1 MHCFRPALRTTCLL
15 LGLGILANFI
25 PNPAKAAPIADANTL
40 VYSWGVHAGEG
51 NPHMYSPNQMYAQ
64 TMIYDSLVRYGQD
77 GTIQPALAESWT
89 ISPDGRTYTFTLRKN
104 VIFTDNTP
112 FDAQAAKRN
121 FDTILANKARHQW
134 IEAINQLKSVTSPA
148 SHTLVIELHKP
159 YYPLLQELSLPR
171 PFRFL
176 SPAAFPDSGNT
187 SEGIKHAAGTG
198 PWILAESRKGEYDLF
213 VRNEHYWGPKPTL
226 QKILVKIIPDPQTR
240 VLALETGEIDLI
252 FGGSGH
258 GSGQI
263 SLESFSQLRQ
273 DKNFVTALS
282 PAYSTRTMLLSASSG
297 PTQDLQVRKAIIHA
311 VQKDSIIRTIFQEV
325 EHRADTLFSPNMPYS
340 NLNLQPLAY
349 DPAKAQALLDAAGWT
364 LQKGDVFRSK
374 KGQKLSITLSFVGNN
389 ALHKSIAEVVQGNL
403 RAVGIQT
410 ILVGEEPDAYN
421 KRHME
426 GNFHMTFGDTWG
438 APYDPHSFCGS
449 MRAPSHG
456 DYQAQLGLPMKA
468 ALDTQIG
475 EALTSTNEQHRAQLY
490 SNILGTLH
498 EQAIYLPLSYEPAVA
513 VHRST
518 IKGVVFGP
526 TAYDMPFDTITKE

>member
-1 MHCFRPALRTTCLL
+1 MNCFFTTLRNSLL
-15 LGLGILANFI
+15 LGLGALILFS
-25 PNPAKAAPIADANTL
+25 PAMGQAAPVVDKNTL

-51 NPHMYSPNQMYAQ
+51 NPHLYSPNQMYAQ
-64 TMIYDSLVRYGQD
+64 TMVYDALVQYGQD
-77 GTIQPALAESWT
+77 GVIQPALAESWV

-104 VIFTDNTP
+104 VLFTDGTP
-112 FDAQAAKRN
+112 FDAKAAKQN

-134 IEAINQLKSVTSPA
+134 IEAINQLKTISSPA
-148 SHTLVIELHKP
+148 SHTLIIELHNP

-176 SPAAFPDSGNT
+176 SPSAFPDSGNT
-187 SEGIKHAAGTG
+187 SDGIKKPVGTG
-198 PWILAESRKGEYDLF
+198 PWILAETRKGEYDLF
-213 VRNEHYWGPKPTL
+213 VRNDNYWGPKPSL
-226 QKILVKIIPDPQTR
+226 QKVLIKIIPDPQTR

-263 SLESFSQLRQ
+263 SLESFNQLRQ
-273 DKNFVTALS
+273 DKNYVTALS

-311 VQKDSIIRTIFQEV
+311 VQKDSIIRTIFQGV
-325 EHRADTLFSPNMPYS
+325 EHKADTLFAPNMPYS
-340 NLNLQPLAY
+340 NLSLQPLPY
-349 DPAKAQALLDAAGWT
+349 DPAAAQALLEAAGWP
-364 LQKGDVFRSK
+364 LKKGDTFRT
-374 KGQKLSITLSFVGNN
+374 KGDESLRIILSFVGNN

-403 RAVGIQT
+403 RAVGIEAV
-410 ILVGEEPDAYN
+410 LVGEEPDAYN

-426 GNFHMTFGDTWG
+426 GDFQMTFGDTWG

-456 DYQAQLGLPMKA
+456 DYQAQVGLPMKA

-475 EALTSTNEQHRAQLY
+475 QALTSTDEQQRAQLY
-490 SNILGTLH
+490 RSILSTLH
-498 EQAIYLPLSYEPAVA
+498 DQAIYLPLSYEPAVT
-513 VHRST
+513 VHRKNIT
-518 IKGVVFGP
+518 GVVFGP
-526 TAYDMPFDTITKE
+526 TAYDMPFGTIRKQ